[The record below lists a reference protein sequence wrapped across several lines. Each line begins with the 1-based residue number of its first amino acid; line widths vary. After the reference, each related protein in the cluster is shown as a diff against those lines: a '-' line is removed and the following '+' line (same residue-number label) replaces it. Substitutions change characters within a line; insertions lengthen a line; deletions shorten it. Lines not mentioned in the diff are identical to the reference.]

1 MVNRRRRSRFV
12 ERNEVLIRT
21 SLNRYQGTG
30 TPAHTYD
37 ISTGGARIITSKC
50 YAVGTAV
57 RIRIDLARTNESVT
71 LDGEIKWLKA
81 KAGEDLYEL
90 GVGFQN
96 LKSHTILALLRHLYG
111 QNTGIPSS
119 IA

>member
-1 MVNRRRRSRFV
+1 MNKRKRSRFV
-12 ERNEVLIRT
+12 GRNEALIRT

-30 TPAHTYD
+30 IPAYTYD
-37 ISTGGARIITSKC
+37 VSTGGARLITSKC

-57 RIRIDLARTNESVT
+57 RIRIDLARTKESVT

-81 KAGEDLYEL
+81 KEGEDLYEL
-90 GVGFQN
+90 GVGFRN

>member
-1 MVNRRRRSRFV
+1 MNRRRRNRFV

-21 SLNRYQGTG
+21 SLNRYQGAG
-30 TPAHTYD
+30 TPATTFD

-50 YAVGTAV
+50 FAVGTAV
-57 RIRIDLARTNESVT
+57 RIRIDLAKTGQSVT
-71 LDGEIKWLKA
+71 LDGEIKWLRA
-81 KAGEDLYEL
+81 KEGEDRYEL

-96 LKSHTILALLRHLYG
+96 LKSHQILALLRHLYG
-111 QNTGIPSS
+111 QDTGIPSS

>member
-1 MVNRRRRSRFV
+1 MVNKRKRSRFV

-30 TPAHTYD
+30 TPAYTCD

-57 RIRIDLARTNESVT
+57 RIRVDLAKTNESVT
-71 LDGEIKWLKA
+71 LDGRIKWLNA
-81 KAGEDLYEL
+81 KEGEDLYEL
-90 GVGFQN
+90 GVEFQN

-111 QNTGIPSS
+111 QSTGIPAS

>member
-1 MVNRRRRSRFV
+1 MMNRRRRSRFV

-21 SLNRYQGTG
+21 SLNKYQGTG
-30 TPAHTYD
+30 TPATTYD

-57 RIRIDLARTNESVT
+57 RIRINLANTGQSVT
-71 LDGEIKWLKA
+71 LDGEIKWLQA
-81 KAGEDLYEL
+81 KEGENLYEF

-96 LKSHTILALLRHLYG
+96 LRSQQILVLLKHLYG
-111 QNTGIPSS
+111 QDTGIPSS

>member
-1 MVNRRRRSRFV
+1 MVNRRKRSRFV
-12 ERNEVLIRT
+12 ERNEALIRT

-30 TPAHTYD
+30 IPAYTCD

-71 LDGEIKWLKA
+71 LDGVIKWLKA
-81 KAGEDLYEL
+81 KEGEDLYEL

-96 LKSHTILALLRHLYG
+96 LKSHTILALLRHFYG

>member
-21 SLNRYQGTG
+21 SLNMYQGTG
-30 TPAHTYD
+30 TPAHTFD
-37 ISTGGARIITSKC
+37 ISTGGTRIIASKC
-50 YAVGTAV
+50 FAVGTAV
-57 RIRIDLARTNESVT
+57 RIRIDLAKTNESVT

-81 KAGEDLYEL
+81 KEGEDLYEI
-90 GVGFQN
+90 GIGFKN
-96 LKSHTILALLRHLYG
+96 LKSDTILALLRHLYG
-111 QNTGIPSS
+111 QNTGIPPS